1 MYVHRRSARKKI
13 RTACGKLWQT
23 RRSRR
28 WQQTSAALL
37 WHRKP
42 SEKMTSP
49 RSREDFRVYRQE
61 ELFSI
66 LMELRPERS
75 PRNRCAKSSVKP
87 RPNCTVYTNKGA
99 ITAGSD
105 ADIVVLDPAKES
117 VISAATHAYNTDN
130 NPFEGF
136 KLECGIDKVFLRGNL
151 AVEEGKLVKE
161 KLGKYIARGKKQL

>member
-1 MYVHRRSARKKI
+1 MCKVLCETPA
-13 RTACGKLWQT
+13 KLYG
-23 RRSRR
+23 
-28 WQQTSAALL
+28 
-37 WHRKP
+37 
-42 SEKMTSP
+42 
-49 RSREDFRVYRQE
+49 VY
-61 ELFSI
+61 
-66 LMELRPERS
+66 P
-75 PRNRCAKSSVKP
+75 
-87 RPNCTVYTNKGA
+87 NKGA

-151 AVEEGKLVKE
+151 AVEDGKLVKE